1 MEFGK
6 DIKVGNTVYTDDFG
20 FLHGFSLFETFLVN
34 RHGGVFLL
42 DNHIDRLF
50 NSMNH
55 FDFKIGF
62 TKEDFKG
69 FVLDYIKDNGI
80 VNRIMR
86 VTVSYGNSLKGIN
99 SQVHINLREYCL
111 TPDDY
116 KKGYRLKVSDVRKSE
131 YSYVIRHKTANYIEN
146 YLIAQKALKDGFQDA
161 ILLNSKENITETTR
175 CNLFSVKGS
184 IIYTPAVKC
193 GLLPGIIRD
202 WVIEKAKDSK
212 IQVLEGEYH
221 IHDLLEADEVFV
233 TNSVI
238 GIMGVYGIEDKT
250 FKQRCKKS
258 ITDLLQDGYM
268 GEAQGSFQY

>member
-50 NSMNH
+50 NSMNR

-175 CNLFSVKGS
+175 CNLFFVKGG

-258 ITDLLQDGYM
+258 ITNLLQDGYM
-268 GEAQGSFQY
+268 GEAQSSFQY